1 MTETG
6 KVFLRY
12 LYKRFGW
19 KVIHHR
25 KKLFRIIHKRAFET
39 SMKKLKFVIFTN
51 APCKGLNSNASSAD
65 TSLLNSGLL
74 TIPILQNTRSSRS
87 MNSLW
92 LPTSGRTGLTKNL
105 SPITK
110 NATVRRSDPS
120 AAVRNATSPMTV
132 PAPAAMPR
140 NLSCIRI
147 TVPGVSSSAKS
158 VRQGSHRAKAVSLP

>member
-51 APCKGLNSNASSAD
+51 APCKGLNSNQKSIEFSR
-65 TSLLNSGLL
+65 LLY
-74 TIPILQNTRSSRS
+74 
-87 MNSLW
+87 
-92 LPTSGRTGLTKNL
+92 KY
-105 SPITK
+105 
-110 NATVRRSDPS
+110 
-120 AAVRNATSPMTV
+120 
-132 PAPAAMPR
+132 
-140 NLSCIRI
+140 
-147 TVPGVSSSAKS
+147 
-158 VRQGSHRAKAVSLP
+158 

>member
-51 APCKGLNSNASSAD
+51 APCKGLNSNAFCYNSTIFIVCFCAFLHSVFVFSLD
-65 TSLLNSGLL
+65 YHIFELVFYKTSLIFIV
-74 TIPILQNTRSSRS
+74 TVCYIHFKYIP
-87 MNSLW
+87 
-92 LPTSGRTGLTKNL
+92 
-105 SPITK
+105 
-110 NATVRRSDPS
+110 
-120 AAVRNATSPMTV
+120 
-132 PAPAAMPR
+132 
-140 NLSCIRI
+140 
-147 TVPGVSSSAKS
+147 
-158 VRQGSHRAKAVSLP
+158 HF

>member
-51 APCKGLNSNASSAD
+51 APCKGLNSNKFH
-65 TSLLNSGLL
+65 TLQKHLFSL
-74 TIPILQNTRSSRS
+74 IFQ
-87 MNSLW
+87 
-92 LPTSGRTGLTKNL
+92 
-105 SPITK
+105 
-110 NATVRRSDPS
+110 V
-120 AAVRNATSPMTV
+120 
-132 PAPAAMPR
+132 
-140 NLSCIRI
+140 
-147 TVPGVSSSAKS
+147 
-158 VRQGSHRAKAVSLP
+158 

>member
-51 APCKGLNSNASSAD
+51 APCKGLNSNSMSAQIYKK
-65 TSLLNSGLL
+65 S
-74 TIPILQNTRSSRS
+74 QNTC
-87 MNSLW
+87 
-92 LPTSGRTGLTKNL
+92 
-105 SPITK
+105 
-110 NATVRRSDPS
+110 SDTI
-120 AAVRNATSPMTV
+120 NI
-132 PAPAAMPR
+132 
-140 NLSCIRI
+140 L
-147 TVPGVSSSAKS
+147 
-158 VRQGSHRAKAVSLP
+158 

>member
-51 APCKGLNSNASSAD
+51 APCKGLNSNSCFIRHKTDIIDIKAEIRRHKICPRISGNTVIKLLLFTPFSA
-65 TSLLNSGLL
+65 
-74 TIPILQNTRSSRS
+74 TRFA
-87 MNSLW
+87 
-92 LPTSGRTGLTKNL
+92 GYYQRTVT
-105 SPITK
+105 
-110 NATVRRSDPS
+110 
-120 AAVRNATSPMTV
+120 
-132 PAPAAMPR
+132 
-140 NLSCIRI
+140 
-147 TVPGVSSSAKS
+147 
-158 VRQGSHRAKAVSLP
+158 

>member
-51 APCKGLNSNASSAD
+51 APCKGLNSNLHINPFSIRPEGSAP
-65 TSLLNSGLL
+65 TIFIKISG
-74 TIPILQNTRSSRS
+74 ISHIFIYISFHHSKISYHFCPQIYD
-87 MNSLW
+87 
-92 LPTSGRTGLTKNL
+92 
-105 SPITK
+105 
-110 NATVRRSDPS
+110 RSDTTLQYQTKIAFHYQDVS
-120 AAVRNATSPMTV
+120 ANFWCQLIAT
-132 PAPAAMPR
+132 
-140 NLSCIRI
+140 LS
-147 TVPGVSSSAKS
+147 
-158 VRQGSHRAKAVSLP
+158 SLVISLSILDISLTWLYASIVTSMWACPIIY

>member
-51 APCKGLNSNASSAD
+51 APCKGLNSNNQFNKIFFMLSFIIAVAAGVVCHCI
-65 TSLLNSGLL
+65 NK
-74 TIPILQNTRSSRS
+74 
-87 MNSLW
+87 W
-92 LPTSGRTGLTKNL
+92 LDGDK
-105 SPITK
+105 
-110 NATVRRSDPS
+110 
-120 AAVRNATSPMTV
+120 
-132 PAPAAMPR
+132 
-140 NLSCIRI
+140 
-147 TVPGVSSSAKS
+147 
-158 VRQGSHRAKAVSLP
+158 

>member
-51 APCKGLNSNASSAD
+51 APCKGEHQNRNISTQFFSSFDEIMFKKMEAVLKKDRYIPQKILNTAD
-65 TSLLNSGLL
+65 F
-74 TIPILQNTRSSRS
+74 
-87 MNSLW
+87 
-92 LPTSGRTGLTKNL
+92 
-105 SPITK
+105 
-110 NATVRRSDPS
+110 
-120 AAVRNATSPMTV
+120 
-132 PAPAAMPR
+132 
-140 NLSCIRI
+140 
-147 TVPGVSSSAKS
+147 
-158 VRQGSHRAKAVSLP
+158 

>member
-51 APCKGLNSNASSAD
+51 APCKGLNSNDIYVQSFSICI
-65 TSLLNSGLL
+65 LNG
-74 TIPILQNTRSSRS
+74 
-87 MNSLW
+87 
-92 LPTSGRTGLTKNL
+92 
-105 SPITK
+105 
-110 NATVRRSDPS
+110 
-120 AAVRNATSPMTV
+120 
-132 PAPAAMPR
+132 
-140 NLSCIRI
+140 LSCFFP
-147 TVPGVSSSAKS
+147 V
-158 VRQGSHRAKAVSLP
+158 

>member
-51 APCKGLNSNASSAD
+51 APCKGLNSNLYAE
-65 TSLLNSGLL
+65 GV
-74 TIPILQNTRSSRS
+74 IPIFFLK
-87 MNSLW
+87 LV
-92 LPTSGRTGLTKNL
+92 LK
-105 SPITK
+105 
-110 NATVRRSDPS
+110 
-120 AAVRNATSPMTV
+120 
-132 PAPAAMPR
+132 
-140 NLSCIRI
+140 
-147 TVPGVSSSAKS
+147 
-158 VRQGSHRAKAVSLP
+158 

>member
-51 APCKGLNSNASSAD
+51 APCKGLNSNLFVCFPVEKTKSPARWQ
-65 TSLLNSGLL
+65 LL
-74 TIPILQNTRSSRS
+74 
-87 MNSLW
+87 
-92 LPTSGRTGLTKNL
+92 
-105 SPITK
+105 
-110 NATVRRSDPS
+110 
-120 AAVRNATSPMTV
+120 
-132 PAPAAMPR
+132 
-140 NLSCIRI
+140 
-147 TVPGVSSSAKS
+147 
-158 VRQGSHRAKAVSLP
+158 

>member
-51 APCKGLNSNASSAD
+51 APCKGLNSNKSCVTVHSVHSNLAK
-65 TSLLNSGLL
+65 
-74 TIPILQNTRSSRS
+74 IHSR
-87 MNSLW
+87 L
-92 LPTSGRTGLTKNL
+92 
-105 SPITK
+105 
-110 NATVRRSDPS
+110 
-120 AAVRNATSPMTV
+120 
-132 PAPAAMPR
+132 PAAMEFW
-140 NLSCIRI
+140 LVCLGILAYSCQNTSRDS
-147 TVPGVSSSAKS
+147 GM
-158 VRQGSHRAKAVSLP
+158 

>member
-51 APCKGLNSNASSAD
+51 APCKGLNSNLF
-65 TSLLNSGLL
+65 TLF
-74 TIPILQNTRSSRS
+74 
-87 MNSLW
+87 
-92 LPTSGRTGLTKNL
+92 
-105 SPITK
+105 
-110 NATVRRSDPS
+110 
-120 AAVRNATSPMTV
+120 
-132 PAPAAMPR
+132 
-140 NLSCIRI
+140 
-147 TVPGVSSSAKS
+147 S
-158 VRQGSHRAKAVSLP
+158 VTLHLHECCCRYKIETF

>member
-51 APCKGLNSNASSAD
+51 APCKGLNSNVKHNLRKYLQH
-65 TSLLNSGLL
+65 SLLTHMSD
-74 TIPILQNTRSSRS
+74 
-87 MNSLW
+87 
-92 LPTSGRTGLTKNL
+92 GRYNL
-105 SPITK
+105 
-110 NATVRRSDPS
+110 
-120 AAVRNATSPMTV
+120 
-132 PAPAAMPR
+132 
-140 NLSCIRI
+140 
-147 TVPGVSSSAKS
+147 
-158 VRQGSHRAKAVSLP
+158 

>member
-51 APCKGLNSNASSAD
+51 APCKGLNSNLFKFSMGYNLL
-65 TSLLNSGLL
+65 SLLIFYFGFLYNDKE
-74 TIPILQNTRSSRS
+74 SS
-87 MNSLW
+87 
-92 LPTSGRTGLTKNL
+92 
-105 SPITK
+105 
-110 NATVRRSDPS
+110 
-120 AAVRNATSPMTV
+120 
-132 PAPAAMPR
+132 
-140 NLSCIRI
+140 
-147 TVPGVSSSAKS
+147 
-158 VRQGSHRAKAVSLP
+158 

>member
-51 APCKGLNSNASSAD
+51 APCKGLNSNQKFDLIRKSILS
-65 TSLLNSGLL
+65 
-74 TIPILQNTRSSRS
+74 ILQ
-87 MNSLW
+87 
-92 LPTSGRTGLTKNL
+92 
-105 SPITK
+105 TK
-110 NATVRRSDPS
+110 NAYDI
-120 AAVRNATSPMTV
+120 
-132 PAPAAMPR
+132 MPIGKMIR
-140 NLSCIRI
+140 LNSFITQQKPQSCD
-147 TVPGVSSSAKS
+147 
-158 VRQGSHRAKAVSLP
+158 L

>member
-51 APCKGLNSNASSAD
+51 APCKGLNSNRLPV
-65 TSLLNSGLL
+65 TVQGLAGL
-74 TIPILQNTRSSRS
+74 E
-87 MNSLW
+87 
-92 LPTSGRTGLTKNL
+92 RT
-105 SPITK
+105 
-110 NATVRRSDPS
+110 D
-120 AAVRNATSPMTV
+120 
-132 PAPAAMPR
+132 
-140 NLSCIRI
+140 
-147 TVPGVSSSAKS
+147 GVD
-158 VRQGSHRAKAVSLP
+158 

>member
-51 APCKGLNSNASSAD
+51 APCKGLNSNGAEGSSEKNQ
-65 TSLLNSGLL
+65 LLLL
-74 TIPILQNTRSSRS
+74 TIE
-87 MNSLW
+87 
-92 LPTSGRTGLTKNL
+92 
-105 SPITK
+105 
-110 NATVRRSDPS
+110 
-120 AAVRNATSPMTV
+120 
-132 PAPAAMPR
+132 
-140 NLSCIRI
+140 
-147 TVPGVSSSAKS
+147 
-158 VRQGSHRAKAVSLP
+158 

>member
-51 APCKGLNSNASSAD
+51 APCKGLNSNLFGALLKLILLYRFYYFQLSAIIEINKID
-65 TSLLNSGLL
+65 TEG
-74 TIPILQNTRSSRS
+74 
-87 MNSLW
+87 
-92 LPTSGRTGLTKNL
+92 
-105 SPITK
+105 
-110 NATVRRSDPS
+110 
-120 AAVRNATSPMTV
+120 
-132 PAPAAMPR
+132 
-140 NLSCIRI
+140 
-147 TVPGVSSSAKS
+147 
-158 VRQGSHRAKAVSLP
+158 

>member
-51 APCKGLNSNASSAD
+51 APCKGLNSNP
-65 TSLLNSGLL
+65 TYRGRR
-74 TIPILQNTRSSRS
+74 ILAIYYVKAI
-87 MNSLW
+87 
-92 LPTSGRTGLTKNL
+92 GLT
-105 SPITK
+105 
-110 NATVRRSDPS
+110 
-120 AAVRNATSPMTV
+120 
-132 PAPAAMPR
+132 
-140 NLSCIRI
+140 
-147 TVPGVSSSAKS
+147 
-158 VRQGSHRAKAVSLP
+158 